1 MVYTS
6 LHVRTHARTHKV
18 VNFSQFFLLRRKIA
32 DIRKV

>member
-6 LHVRTHARTHKV
+6 LHARTHKV